1 MGESGIEVGTSVI
14 KLTAMIIAGAG
25 GLFLI
30 SEGEYVAGG
39 TLLGTLAGFAVG
51 DANGAK
57 RARKAG
63 LQ

>member
-1 MGESGIEVGTSVI
+1 MGETLEVGTSVI
-14 KLTAMIIAGAG
+14 KLTAMIIAGGG

-51 DANGAK
+51 DANGEK
-57 RARKAG
+57 RARKSG
-63 LQ
+63 LA